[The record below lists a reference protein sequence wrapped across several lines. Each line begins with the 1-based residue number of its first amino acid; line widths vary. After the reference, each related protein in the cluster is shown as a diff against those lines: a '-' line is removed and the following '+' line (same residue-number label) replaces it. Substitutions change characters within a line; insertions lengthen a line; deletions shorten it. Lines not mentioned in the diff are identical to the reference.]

1 MKLYFKE
8 RGLAERL
15 VARATPSITLR
26 SAVPAHLTGLALLRE
41 LAKIRLRALLHKRQ
55 ASGWLHLL
63 NSHPAFSEYVRHC
76 PRFLY
81 KVFRPYNSL
90 ALNPDQRLDAIRAHY
105 AFIFRRGLGQTVAR
119 ASTGPVVLAETTG
132 KSGAVYQIRLRAVDL
147 CDREGELVLQ
157 LAVED
162 KVFYTTAFT
171 IAPRDGMPA
180 IGIGCIQGGRT
191 ADALEA
197 IQNATRDMYGLRPK
211 RLLASLVRHL
221 GHAYGCERMLM
232 VSNRN
237 RVVYKALR
245 GGRVLSDYNGLWMEL
260 GARLRPDGDFDLPC
274 APVRMPDLDT
284 VPQRKRSQFKKRYE
298 LLARLA
304 DDVAGALRAD
314 LPAA

>member
-15 VARATPSITLR
+15 VAHATPSITLR
-26 SAVPAHLTGLALLRE
+26 SAVPAHLTGAKRMRE
-41 LAKIRLRALLHKRQ
+41 LAKIRLRALLNRRL
-55 ASGWLHLL
+55 APDWLRLL

-81 KVFRPYNSL
+81 KAFRPYNTL
-90 ALNPDQRLDAIRAHY
+90 ALGPEQRLAAIRAHY
-105 AFIFRRGLGQTVAR
+105 ACMFRRGLGQTVAR
-119 ASTGPVVLAETTG
+119 ASTGPVVLAETAG
-132 KSGAVYQIRLRAVDL
+132 KSGAVYRIQLRTVDL

-157 LAVED
+157 LAVDD

-180 IGIGCIQGGRT
+180 ISIGCIQGGRT
-191 ADALEA
+191 ADALDA
-197 IQNATRDMYGLRPK
+197 ITTATRDMHGLRPK
-211 RLLASLVRHL
+211 RLLACVVRHL

-245 GGRVLSDYNGLWMEL
+245 GGRVRADYDGLWTEL
-260 GARLRPDGDFDLPC
+260 GARLRPDGDYDLPC
-274 APVRMPDLDT
+274 VPVRMPELDT
-284 VPQRKRSQFKKRYE
+284 IPQRKRSQFKKRYE
-298 LLARLA
+298 MLAGLA
-304 DDVAGALRAD
+304 ADVAGALRAD

>member
-8 RGLAERL
+8 RGWAERL

-26 SAVPAHLTGLALLRE
+26 SAVPAHLTGLASLRE

-55 ASGWLHLL
+55 ASDWLRLL

-90 ALNPDQRLDAIRAHY
+90 ALSPDQRLDAIRAHY

-119 ASTGPVVLAETTG
+119 ASRVPVVLAETTG
-132 KSGAVYQIRLRAVDL
+132 KSGAVYRIQLRSVDL
-147 CDREGELVLQ
+147 CDREGEMVLQ
-157 LAVED
+157 LAMD
-162 KVFYTTAFT
+162 GTVFYTTAFM

-180 IGIGCIQGGRT
+180 ISIGCIQGGRT
-191 ADALEA
+191 ADALDA
-197 IQNATRDMYGLRPK
+197 ITAATRDMYGLRPK
-211 RLLASLVRHL
+211 RLLASVVRHL

-245 GGRVLSDYNGLWMEL
+245 HGRVRADYDGLWNEL

-274 APVRMPDLDT
+274 VPIRMPALDAI
-284 VPQRKRSQFKKRYE
+284 PQRKRSQFKKRYE
-298 LLARLA
+298 LLGQLA
-304 DDVAGALRAD
+304 GDVAVALRAN
-314 LPAA
+314 LPTA